1 MKKNSLSTTGL
12 SLSQAQSISNLCY
25 QRASDIAS
33 LISGLNN
40 ATKTLK
46 IGNET
51 YVETVGKK
59 IPANIVALLQEK
71 GLLHSCQAFLME
83 NTKAKDELLKAKK
96 SQAFVTSLVSPV
108 YPELIEPQYI
118 NTVGEDWGWEQLSVS
133 EYNEYL
139 EAEAYAAHIGQFIH
153 KNSPLDNLRKELST
167 MKTLEWI
174 SVKDGEKTPLKV
186 DIHHTPEQLLAVHE
200 ELAALHRKYEQRVN
214 YFKAKVKNLV
224 TEENAR
230 ISKVNADAQADA
242 SAKNSVLLSDYQN
255 AYTLYQQKLQKEKQ
269 IFEAQRQ
276 DDIKVIAALRIVVDP
291 RFQGV
296 VDTFLK
302 HLES

>member
-1 MKKNSLSTTGL
+1 MRKHSLSSTGL
-12 SLSQAQSISNLCY
+12 SLSQAQSISNLCF

-59 IPANIVALLQEK
+59 IPVNIVALLQEK
-71 GLLHSCQAFLME
+71 ALLHSCQAFLME
-83 NTKAKDELLKAKK
+83 NIKAKDELLKAKK

-108 YPELIEPQYI
+108 YPELIDPTYLFI
-118 NTVGEDWGWEQLSVS
+118 VGEDWGWEQLTVS

-186 DIHHTPEQLLAVHE
+186 DIHHTSEQLLAVHE

-214 YFKAKVKNLV
+214 YFKARV
-224 TEENAR
+224 R
-230 ISKVNADAQADA
+230 
-242 SAKNSVLLSDYQN
+242 
-255 AYTLYQQKLQKEKQ
+255 EK
-269 IFEAQRQ
+269 ANR
-276 DDIKVIAALRIVVDP
+276 
-291 RFQGV
+291 
-296 VDTFLK
+296 
-302 HLES
+302 

>member
-12 SLSQAQSISNLCY
+12 SLSQAQSISNLCF
-25 QRASDIAS
+25 QRAFDIS
-33 LISGLNN
+33 GMISGLNN

-46 IGNET
+46 IGEET

-59 IPANIVALLQEK
+59 IPTNIVALLQEK
-71 GLLHSCQAFLME
+71 ALLHSCQAFLME
-83 NTKAKDELLKAKK
+83 NIKAKDELLKAKK
-96 SQAFVTSLVSPV
+96 SEVFVSSLVAPV
-108 YPELIEPQYI
+108 RPELVEPQYI

-153 KNSPLDNLRKELST
+153 KNSPLDILRKELST

-174 SVKDGEKTPLKV
+174 SIKDGEKTPLKV
-186 DIHHTPEQLLAVHE
+186 DIHHTSEELLKVHE

-214 YFKAKVKNLV
+214 YFKSKVKNLV

-230 ISKVNADAQADA
+230 IARANADAQT
-242 SAKNSVLLSDYQN
+242 SANAENSVLLSNYQN
-255 AYTLYQQKLQKEKQ
+255 AYTLYQQEVAKEKQ
-269 IFEAQRQ
+269 TFESQRQ
-276 DDIKVIAALRIVVDP
+276 DDIKSIAALRIQVDS

-302 HLES
+302 QLES

>member
-1 MKKNSLSTTGL
+1 MKKNSLSTSGL

-25 QRASDIAS
+25 QRALDIS
-33 LISGLNN
+33 GMISGLNN

-46 IGNET
+46 IGLET

-59 IPANIVALLQEK
+59 IPDNIVGLLKDKALL
-71 GLLHSCQAFLME
+71 HATQAFLME
-83 NTKAKDELLKAKK
+83 NIKAKDELLKAKK
-96 SQAFVTSLVSPV
+96 SESFMSLLEIPTYPSLVDVDFASP
-108 YPELIEPQYI
+108 
-118 NTVGEDWGWEQLSVS
+118 VGEDWGWEQLSAS
-133 EYNEYL
+133 ELNEFY

-174 SVKDGEKTPLKV
+174 SVKDGERTPLKI
-186 DIHHTPEQLLAVHE
+186 DIHHNSKDLLAIHE

-230 ISKVNADAQADA
+230 IARVNADLQTKANAE
-242 SAKNSVLLSDYQN
+242 NSVLLSNYQN
-255 AYTLYQQKLQKEKQ
+255 AYTLYQQEVSKERQ
-269 IFEAQRQ
+269 AFEAQRQ
-276 DDIKVIAALRIVVDP
+276 DAIKSIAALRIQVDI

-296 VDTFLK
+296 IDSFLK
-302 HLES
+302 QLES